1 MVPLSVVSLKSDG
14 RSPQHESNS
23 LSNSSNDAGLL
34 GTWQRPEGK
43 LAEMKEGLGD
53 SACSLVRIN
62 SGDKEKKS
70 GLAGLWQSQIR

>member
-1 MVPLSVVSLKSDG
+1 MILCRL
-14 RSPQHESNS
+14 E
-23 LSNSSNDAGLL
+23 NDTGLL
-34 GTWQRPEGK
+34 GMWQRPEGK

-53 SACSLVRIN
+53 AACSLVRIN